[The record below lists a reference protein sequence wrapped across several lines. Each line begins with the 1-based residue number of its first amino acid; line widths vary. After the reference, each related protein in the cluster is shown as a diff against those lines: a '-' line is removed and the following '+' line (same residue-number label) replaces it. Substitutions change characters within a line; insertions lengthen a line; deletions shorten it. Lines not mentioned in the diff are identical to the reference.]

1 MVRAGKKRG
10 KREEGKGGWVLRHR
24 KRERKRVG
32 ERESKRGEKREELGL
47 KLTFDT
53 QEVQDAAWI
62 SFVSL

>member
-1 MVRAGKKRG
+1 MGFETQK
-10 KREEGKGGWVLRHR
+10 E
-24 KRERKRVG
+24 RERKRVG

>member
-1 MVRAGKKRG
+1 MGFETQK
-10 KREEGKGGWVLRHR
+10 E
-24 KRERKRVG
+24 RERERVG